1 MMDLLQIICLG
12 LIQGITEFLP
22 ISSSAHLVLMSLLF
36 EWQDQGL
43 FMDVVAHAGSL
54 VAVLIY
60 FRQEMKAMLWAMTHP
75 NHAQAKSS
83 LHLFKLIVI
92 ATLPIVVTG
101 MIWAGAIEQHFRN
114 SQVIAFATISFALL
128 LLIADKSAKCQLDE
142 YQLNFK
148 QAILIG
154 CAQVLALIPGA
165 SRAGV
170 TMTAALLVGCNKV
183 AAARFSFL
191 LSIPTILAAVTYKLI
206 KTPLQGLEID
216 WFASAV
222 LFLISGCVA
231 YLCIKLFVR
240 LVNLVGMLPFVVYRL
255 GLGVV
260 LFIFV

>member
-22 ISSSAHLVLMSLLF
+22 ISSSAHLVLVSILL

-43 FMDVVAHAGSL
+43 FMDIVAHAGSL

-60 FRQEMKAMLWAMTHP
+60 FRREVKAMLWALVQP
-75 NHAQAKSS
+75 NHIQSKLS
-83 LHLFKLIVI
+83 LHLIKLMVV
-92 ATLPIVVTG
+92 ATLPIVIVG
-101 MIWAGAIEQHFRN
+101 MICAEAIAHHLRDG
-114 SQVIAFATISFALL
+114 QVIAMATIGFAII

-142 YQLNFK
+142 YQLTVK

-191 LSIPTILAAVTYKLI
+191 LSIPTILAAITYQLI
-206 KTPLQGLEID
+206 KIPSQNLEID
-216 WFASAV
+216 WLASAL
-222 LFLISGCVA
+222 LFFISGCVA
-231 YLCIKLFVR
+231 YFCIKLFVR

-260 LFIFV
+260 LLIFL